1 MTTTQ
6 PELPG
11 INWTACKRASQPR
24 HRTSSRRPAPAPDS
38 VSSSAEPVHRPPARP
53 RRRSAVAP
61 PNWGDLHG
69 QRADAH
75 ALHRMTTV
83 QLTGS
88 YL

>member
-1 MTTTQ
+1 MTALQ

-11 INWTACKRASQPR
+11 VDWTVCRHASRPR
-24 HRTSSRRPAPAPDS
+24 HRTSSRRPAPTAPAS
-38 VSSSAEPVHRPPARP
+38 P

-69 QRADAH
+69 QRADAY

-83 QLTGS
+83 QLAGS